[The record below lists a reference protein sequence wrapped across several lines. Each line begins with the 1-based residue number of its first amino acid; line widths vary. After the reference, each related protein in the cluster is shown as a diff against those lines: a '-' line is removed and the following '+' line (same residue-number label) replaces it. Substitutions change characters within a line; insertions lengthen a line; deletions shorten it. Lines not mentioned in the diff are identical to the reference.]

1 MSLEKDIQHIR
12 ENVQLN
18 ETSLQGYMPDGTT
31 YADIVKAFGEPNGK
45 TDNYKVDVEWRGNID
60 GEEFTIYNYKTGPN
74 YLGEDSPAVI
84 DLVGNDWHIGGDGGS
99 FGHENKKLV
108 AKVIAKLQG
117 RNESKISEK
126 KGFHVGDKVVL
137 VGGYGN
143 QGTVRKVEITFDS
156 VNVWVEWDSVK
167 ARGEKWDETYEP
179 NDEDE
184 LELVRK
190 PKNEAKIEEGKF
202 KSGIVVKLSNIGGIL
217 NQEFFGTDL
226 MKARKFVKEVA
237 DAMDPGDIIV
247 MDEGES
253 ESTTEAKKVNE
264 MITDIQ
270 AKIVNKV
277 NAVIHPNEKED
288 IIAALNF
295 IINDLNYVPM
305 NKR

>member
-1 MSLEKDIQHIR
+1 MSLENDIQHIN
-12 ENVQLN
+12 EGLN
-18 ETSLQGYMPDGTT
+18 EKKRCSSC
-31 YADIVKAFGEPNGK
+31 
-45 TDNYKVDVEWRGNID
+45 
-60 GEEFTIYNYKTGPN
+60 GEELVNYG
-74 YLGEDSPAVI
+74 GAG
-84 DLVGNDWHIGGDGGS
+84 LVCTNP
-99 FGHENKKLV
+99 ECKNTPEEVK
-108 AKVIAKLQG
+108 
-117 RNESKISEK
+117 NEAKISEK